1 MEFSTLKR
9 VFRGAQRIE
18 PHEDLDSVFTSGSQ
32 LGQSHRHDDLIHEL
46 QRESF
51 QLKRQLSS
59 VFAQFHLV
67 KEELVVKTQATRQL
81 HRELAASQQCEME
94 LTHQL
99 EVMTN
104 EMTKYEHLADELMDE
119 KQRTANI
126 QQRLEQTQ
134 VELSA
139 TMAGHDTD
147 SLDQK
152 AVLKINLLT
161 ERNGQLLEQISSLRA
176 DLTEMRKETTKVEAE
191 LESATTENNLLMMKL
206 KGMTELSDLAVQD
219 KVEAVMASVDEKVT
233 KRVTDQVRLQS
244 STQVSVLEEA
254 LASVRYEL
262 ESSQQ
267 QAQAYIDSG
276 GQAEAAAAV
285 AAQENRRLEETLQTA
300 LERCE
305 NLAQELDITRSQ
317 MAEDCTLKI
326 HRECQTSVSTAKIRL
341 STERGANVVFPPL
354 TRFLSKENLPPLCLA
369 EADSDSNDFLTDE
382 PVRKRSRSP
391 LNGAC
396 VTPSL

>member
-1 MEFSTLKR
+1 MPE
-9 VFRGAQRIE
+9 A
-18 PHEDLDSVFTSGSQ
+18 
-32 LGQSHRHDDLIHEL
+32 
-46 QRESF
+46 
-51 QLKRQLSS
+51 RQ
-59 VFAQFHLV
+59 
-67 KEELVVKTQATRQL
+67 
-81 HRELAASQQCEME
+81 
-94 LTHQL
+94 
-99 EVMTN
+99 
-104 EMTKYEHLADELMDE
+104 
-119 KQRTANI
+119 
-126 QQRLEQTQ
+126 
-134 VELSA
+134 
-139 TMAGHDTD
+139 
-147 SLDQK
+147 
-152 AVLKINLLT
+152 INLLT

-326 HRECQTSVSTAKIRL
+326 HRECQTSVSTAKV
-341 STERGANVVFPPL
+341 S
-354 TRFLSKENLPPLCLA
+354 SK
-369 EADSDSNDFLTDE
+369 
-382 PVRKRSRSP
+382 R
-391 LNGAC
+391 
-396 VTPSL
+396 